1 MISGINTS
9 IQATNVL
16 NKEINNKQNEKNGV
30 KEKEEVQLSKA
41 EQIKAQIKDG
51 TYKVDLQRTSE
62 KMASDLLNL

>member
-1 MISGINTS
+1 MINGINTS